1 MEEPSPMKPDYKDA
15 LLLAL
20 DRGIA
25 KPAGRWRMFGAVYL
39 QDLDDEWKQAVD
51 CEQALRPDF
60 LKLEKSGHSVI
71 AEFKLDEKHQGAF
84 VLLGRNRKANE
95 SNIIRAWNAG
105 DKGAQIIIAGDKTA
119 GIGSLRKWVS
129 GRTQIK
135 DSFSKHHAV
144 VFWFEKSGDNWQEL
158 NLVRQ
163 VDGYQASEGMFS
175 SDGPDKGSRLFVE
188 HFDKRIGGPV
198 ADLGAGWGYLSNE
211 LLKRTEKV
219 TDLDLFEADYH
230 ALEAARKNVRSHA
243 GLTPSYYW
251 CDVTTEFKKKPYQW
265 VIMNPPFHS
274 GRSAEPELGK
284 RFIQVAGSTLPSGGR
299 LLMVANRNLP
309 YEDTL
314 NKVFK
319 HFKVLEER
327 DGFKVIEAVK

>member
-1 MEEPSPMKPDYKDA
+1 MKPDFKDA
-15 LLLAL
+15 LILAL

-25 KPAGRWRMFGAVYL
+25 EPKGKWCMYGAVQL
-39 QDLDDEWKQAVD
+39 QGLEDDWKEVLT
-51 CEQALRPDF
+51 CEQSLRPEF
-60 LKLEKSGHSVI
+60 LKIEKAGLSVSPSMQM
-71 AEFKLDEKHQGAF
+71 DEKPSGAII
-84 VLLGRNRKANE
+84 LLGRNRKVNE
-95 SNIIRAWNAG
+95 ANIIRAWNTCEEN
-105 DKGAQIIIAGDKTA
+105 AQIVIAGDKTA
-119 GIGSLRKWVS
+119 GVGSIRKWLS
-129 GRTQIK
+129 GKTDII

-144 VFWFEKSGDNWQEL
+144 VFWLAKTGEDWIKPDLTRE
-158 NLVRQ
+158 
-163 VDGYQASEGMFS
+163 VDGYHVSEGMFS
-175 SDGPDKGSRLFVE
+175 SDGPDKGSKLLVE

-211 LLKRTEKV
+211 LLKRNKKV
-219 TDLDLFEADYH
+219 TELALYEADYH
-230 ALEAARKNVRSHA
+230 SLEAAKKNVEAYA
-243 GLTPSYYW
+243 GLTPSFHW
-251 CDVTTEFKKKPYQW
+251 CDITTEFKKTPYQW

-284 RFIQVAGSTLPSGGR
+284 RFIQVATSTLPSGGR

-314 NKVFK
+314 NKVFR